1 MAVFQYSALDA
12 QGVEIKDEI
21 EALSQ
26 KEAITKIRNLGYF
39 PTKVNARGASKKAGA
54 KAGAAP
60 KKRRG
65 AGGKVKVKAITQ
77 FARQLSTL
85 QDAGLPILRSLRILE
100 EQQKSG
106 TFKRVIGYVGDDIE
120 GGSTLSEAMA
130 RHPRAFDRLL
140 TSMVAAGETG
150 GVLDL
155 ILARVADFMEKAAKL
170 KGRVKSAMIY
180 PLVVLAAAF
189 FILLGLMLFVVPSFK
204 TAIAEMTGD
213 KELPAITNVV
223 LGISR
228 WIATGPIIPGK
239 EIIMPGVGW
248 PLGGWIVLI
257 PAPFVFAS
265 LVTLIRRFRQ
275 GRLVLDIVNLKLPVM
290 GQLIGKTAV
299 TRWTRTLGTLISA
312 GVPILDA
319 LNVTRETA
327 GNEVYANMLGKVHN
341 SIRQGDTFAAPL
353 RQSKTVDLIVSNMV
367 AVGEETGDLDKMLLK
382 IADNYDEQVDVL
394 VASLMSM
401 LEPIMIVVLG
411 AVVMTIVLAIFLPMI
426 GIITSLSSSAS

>member
-1 MAVFQYSALDA
+1 MPVFQYSALDA
-12 QGVEIKDEI
+12 QGVEVKDEI

-26 KEAITKIRNLGYF
+26 KEAISKIRNMGYF
-39 PTKVNARGASKKAGA
+39 PTKVRASAAAKKAGA
-54 KAGAAP
+54 RAGAKPA
-60 KKRRG
+60 KRRG
-65 AGGKVKVKAITQ
+65 AGGKVKVRSITQ

-106 TFKRVIGYVGDDIE
+106 TFKRVIGYVSDDIE
-120 GGSTLSEAMA
+120 GGSTLSEALA

-140 TSMVAAGETG
+140 VSMVAAGETG

-155 ILARVADFMEKAAKL
+155 ILSRVADFMEKAQKL
-170 KGRVKSAMIY
+170 KSRVKSAMIY
-180 PLVVLAAAF
+180 PAVVLTAAF
-189 FILLGLMLFVVPSFK
+189 LILLGLMTFVVPSFK
-204 TAIAEMTGD
+204 TAIAEMTDGG
-213 KELPAITNVV
+213 ELPKITRIVLAISGWIAKGPILPGFDLRIRAVPIGGWVV
-223 LGISR
+223 LV
-228 WIATGPIIPGK
+228 AVPFT
-239 EIIMPGVGW
+239 IMFI
-248 PLGGWIVLI
+248 LR
-257 PAPFVFAS
+257 FV
-265 LVTLIRRFRQ
+265 RRFRG
-275 GRLVLDIVNLKLPVM
+275 GRFVLDSIKLKVPVV
-290 GQLIGKTAV
+290 GQLTSRVSV

-327 GNEVYANMLGKVHN
+327 GNEVFAKMLGNVHN
-341 SIRQGDTFAAPL
+341 SIRQGDTFAGPL

-382 IADNYDEQVDVL
+382 VADNYDEQVDVL

-411 AVVMTIVLAIFLPMI
+411 AIVMTIVLAIFLPMI
-426 GIITSLSSSAS
+426 GIITSLSAT

>member
-1 MAVFQYSALDA
+1 MPVFQYSALDA

-26 KEAITKIRNLGYF
+26 KEAISKIRNMGYF
-39 PTKVNARGASKKAGA
+39 PTKVRTRGVAKKAGV
-54 KAGAAP
+54 KAGVKP

-65 AGGKVKVKAITQ
+65 AGGKVKVKYITQ

-100 EQQKSG
+100 EQQRSG

-120 GGSTLSEAMA
+120 GGSTLSEAMG

-140 TSMVAAGETG
+140 VSMVAAGETG

-155 ILARVADFMEKAAKL
+155 ILSRVADFMEKAQKL
-170 KGRVKSAMIY
+170 KARVKSAMIY
-180 PLVVLAAAF
+180 PAVVLTAAF
-189 FILLGLMLFVVPSFK
+189 LILLGLMTFVVPSFK
-204 TAIAEMTGD
+204 EALTEMTEGQ
-213 KELPAITNVV
+213 ELPKITQIVLAI
-223 LGISR
+223 SA
-228 WIATGPIIPGK
+228 WIAFRYGWAVLLGVPFAVIFLLRITKQFRPG
-239 EIIMPGVGW
+239 
-248 PLGGWIVLI
+248 
-257 PAPFVFAS
+257 
-265 LVTLIRRFRQ
+265 RY
-275 GRLVLDIVNLKLPVM
+275 VLDTIKLKLPIV
-290 GQLIGKTAV
+290 GQLTSKVSV

-319 LNVTRETA
+319 INVTRETA
-327 GNEVYANMLGKVHN
+327 GNEVFANMLGNVHN
-341 SIRQGDTFAAPL
+341 SIRQGDTFAGPL

-382 IADNYDEQVDVL
+382 VADNYDEQVDVL

-401 LEPIMIVVLG
+401 LEPVMILVLG
-411 AVVMTIVLAIFLPMI
+411 GMVMVIVLAIFAPMLQ
-426 GIITSLSSSAS
+426 IITTLSSQA

>member
-1 MAVFQYSALDA
+1 MALFQYSALDA
-12 QGVEIKDEI
+12 QGVEIKDEV

-39 PTKVNARGASKKAGA
+39 PTKVNARGAAKKGGA
-54 KAGAAP
+54 KAGLAP

-65 AGGKVKVKAITQ
+65 AGGKVKVKAVTQ

-106 TFKRVIGYVGDDIE
+106 TFKKVIGYVGDDIE
-120 GGSTLSEAMA
+120 GGATLSEALA

-140 TSMVAAGETG
+140 VGMVAAGETG

-155 ILARVADFMEKAAKL
+155 ILGRVADFMEKAMKL
-170 KGRVKSAMIY
+170 KARVKSAMVY
-180 PLVVLAAAF
+180 PMVVLGAAF
-189 FILLGLMLFVVPSFK
+189 FILLGLMLFVVPQFK
-204 TAIAEMTGD
+204 TAIAEMTGGQ
-213 KELPAITNVV
+213 ELPAITRVV

-228 WIATGPIIPGK
+228 WIAMGPIIPGM
-239 EIIMPGVGW
+239 EFRLMGV
-248 PLGGWIVLI
+248 PVGGWIILI
-257 PAPFVFAS
+257 PAPFLFGGLMAM
-265 LVTLIRRFRQ
+265 IRQFQ
-275 GRLVLDIVNLKLPVM
+275 KGRVVLDMINLRLPVL
-290 GQLIGKTAV
+290 GQMTSKVAV

-327 GNEVYANMLGKVHN
+327 GNEVFASMLGKVHN
-341 SIRQGDTFAAPL
+341 SIRQGDTFAGPL
-353 RQSKTVDLIVSNMV
+353 RQSKTVDLLVSNMV

-426 GIITSLSSSAS
+426 GIITSLSSSG

>member
-1 MAVFQYSALDA
+1 MPVFQYSALDA
-12 QGVEIKDEI
+12 QGVEVKDEI

-26 KEAITKIRNLGYF
+26 KEAISKIRNLGYF
-39 PTKVNARGASKKAGA
+39 PTKVNVRGAKKTGARAGA
-54 KAGAAP
+54 QP

-65 AGGKVKVKAITQ
+65 AGGKVKVKNITQ

-106 TFKRVIGYVGDDIE
+106 TFRRVIGYVADDIE
-120 GGSTLSEAMA
+120 GGSTLSEAMG

-140 TSMVAAGETG
+140 VSMVAAGETG

-155 ILARVADFMEKAAKL
+155 ILSRVADFMEKEQKL
-170 KGRVKSAMIY
+170 KARVKSAMIY
-180 PLVVLAAAF
+180 PMVVLSAAF
-189 FILLGLMLFVVPSFK
+189 LILLGLMLFVVPQFESAL
-204 TAIAEMTGD
+204 TEMTGGGQ
-213 KELPAITNVV
+213 LPAITRGV
-223 LGISR
+223 LAISG
-228 WIATGPIIPGK
+228 WIALQYGWAVLL
-239 EIIMPGVGW
+239 GV
-248 PLGGWIVLI
+248 
-257 PAPFVFAS
+257 PFAVKFILAA
-265 LVTLIRRFRQ
+265 IRRFKP
-275 GRLVLDIVNLKLPVM
+275 GRYVLDAIRLRVPVI
-290 GQLIGKTAV
+290 GQLTGKVAV

-319 LNVTRETA
+319 IHVTQETS
-327 GNEVYANMLGKVHN
+327 GNEVYGKMLGNVHN

-353 RQSKTVDLIVSNMV
+353 KQSKTVDGIVTNMV

-382 IADNYDEQVDVL
+382 VADNYDEQVDVL

-411 AVVMTIVLAIFLPMI
+411 SMVMTIVLAIFAPMI
-426 GIITSLSSSAS
+426 QIITSLSSSA